1 MRTSFFL
8 HKMCNNSSPV
18 ELKNCFILKDKPDS
32 SYNLRS
38 NNHQLITTERTYS
51 RFGDLTFKNF
61 VSHVVN
67 KLSCVNLYSNFN
79 IFKTGF
85 LENINKNYCKF
96 VKLFKKFDL
105 TLEFYFFRN

>member
-38 NNHQLITTERTYS
+38 KNHQLITTERTNS

-61 VSHVVN
+61 VSQEV
-67 KLSCVNLYSNFN
+67 
-79 IFKTGF
+79 
-85 LENINKNYCKF
+85 KN
-96 VKLFKKFDL
+96 
-105 TLEFYFFRN
+105 